1 MPSIRKTYNIH
12 DIYVFQSWMNQST
25 RSQQHLKY
33 SGGWTFTSISL
44 TCSFMRTGPMKSL
57 TSPRDF
63 LLVTSGQPQS
73 LLVYSHRWL
82 RTHTSR
88 HRFPPASSER
98 SFSSQISQ
106 QFVPKSITNAVGTWR
121 CVREGIQA
129 FRIVKPDLGRQ
140 DIFSWGVPSASKM
153 DGCLIRNMGILS
165 LGYYLHKWQSFHQNR

>member
-1 MPSIRKTYNIH
+1 MRNLWKYNYERSVTQLLFFKAITPGKLRRKLRQSEKPTISMQCKLFQNL
-12 DIYVFQSWMNQST
+12 VFQSWMSQST
-25 RSQQHLKY
+25 RSHQHLKY
-33 SGGWTFTSISL
+33 SGGWTITGIYV
-44 TCSFMRTGPMKSL
+44 TCSFMRTGPVKSL

-88 HRFPPASSER
+88 HRLPPASSEG

-121 CVREGIQA
+121 CVRERGS
-129 FRIVKPDLGRQ
+129 R
-140 DIFSWGVPSASKM
+140 PS
-153 DGCLIRNMGILS
+153 G
-165 LGYYLHKWQSFHQNR
+165 

>member
-1 MPSIRKTYNIH
+1 MEANKKKKKKNPKVKSMRNLFKISPNKNLRPANSICDYYFKIRKTYNIH

-121 CVREGIQA
+121 CVRERGS
-129 FRIVKPDLGRQ
+129 R
-140 DIFSWGVPSASKM
+140 PS
-153 DGCLIRNMGILS
+153 G
-165 LGYYLHKWQSFHQNR
+165 